1 MKANEKSY
9 VHKLSHW
16 PEVIQPVNGGCGSGI
31 PTQACLW
38 QSGHLTTIQGWIEK
52 WLLGLAEAHSS
63 LCLPELLIRRSSHF
77 IFSGWASKVK
87 RRWWTWL
94 VSRFLSFW
102 VAFRHHNRASES
114 TLWSINTQ
122 CLWGG
127 GLGETPLWQCRSPL
141 HATLFE
147 TKYVCVCVSV
157 CVCVCVC
164 VFMSFLIWFLKKI
177 NEIDNLLFLH
187 VSFLHFGFKFKF
199 YLILHS
205 LSWNHSC

>member
-1 MKANEKSY
+1 MKANKKSY

-16 PEVIQPVNGGCGSGI
+16 PEVTQPVNGGCGSGI

-77 IFSGWASKVK
+77 IFSGWASKVE

-94 VSRFLSFW
+94 MSRFLSFW
-102 VAFRHHNRASES
+102 VAFRHHNRASE
-114 TLWSINTQ
+114 TALWSVNTLSA
-122 CLWGG
+122 CEVGVRGRLLFGSA
-127 GLGETPLWQCRSPL
+127 GLLCMPPFLKPSM
-141 HATLFE
+141 
-147 TKYVCVCVSV
+147 CVCVSV

-187 VSFLHFGFKFKF
+187 VSFLHFGFEFKF